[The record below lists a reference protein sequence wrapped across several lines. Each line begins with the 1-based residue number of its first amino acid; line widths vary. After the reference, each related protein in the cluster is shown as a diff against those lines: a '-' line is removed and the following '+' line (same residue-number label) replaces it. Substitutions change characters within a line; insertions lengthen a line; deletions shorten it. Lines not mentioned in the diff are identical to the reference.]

1 MINIA
6 GLTPVDD
13 PSYRYKMPR
22 LVPKVEG
29 RGNGIK
35 TVIVNVCDIGTSLN
49 RDASEITKFFGCEL
63 GAQTTMSIE
72 EDRYIVNGSHNPQ
85 QLQQLMAKYIELF
98 VLCKNC
104 RLPETHYKIK
114 GDTIYQKCVA
124 CGSKDP
130 CDMTHKLSS
139 FIIKQHKKAKSE
151 KEAKEGKESKDKKD
165 KKDKKKSRDE
175 EDTKESQPEEEK
187 SKKEKKEKKSK
198 KKKSEEEDE
207 VVIDEN
213 LEAEGEREA
222 IESAI
227 EQFRSY
233 LSHNADAFE
242 NNSSTNQTLKQQ
254 KYIQIVEELRSTQT
268 LSSLRPSDR
277 YIIFFGTLFTATS
290 IADNDV
296 LKYKDFLQ
304 YLTNNKNKHQQRQL
318 LAGTEWLIG
327 VKYPTLLPR
336 YSILLKQLYDEDIVE
351 EDVLLEWYYDE
362 NKNEYS
368 MNECLHTNNERVFET
383 LKDSAKLFI
392 KWLQEADEE
401 GEDDEE
407 GDDEDEE
414 EEA

>member
-114 GDTIYQKCVA
+114 GDCIYQKCVA

-151 KEAKEGKESKDKKD
+151 KDGKDSKDKKD

-175 EDTKESQPEEEK
+175 EESKEAQPEEEK

-207 VVIDEN
+207 VVIDESH
-213 LEAEGEREA
+213 EADGEREA
-222 IESAI
+222 VDSAI
-227 EQFRSY
+227 EQFRVY
-233 LSHNADAFE
+233 LSHNPDVFE
-242 NNSSTNQTLKQQ
+242 NNSTTNQTLRQQ
-254 KYIQIVEELRSTQT
+254 KFTQLIEELRSTQT

-277 YIIFFGTLFTATS
+277 YIIFFGTVFTATS
-290 IADNDV
+290 ITDNDV

-304 YLTNNKNKHQQRQL
+304 ILTNNKNKHQQRQL

-327 VKYPTLLPR
+327 VKYPSLIPR

-362 NKNEYS
+362 SKNEYS
-368 MNECLHTNNERVFET
+368 MNEGLYITNERVFEN
-383 LKDSAKLFI
+383 LKESAKLFI
-392 KWLQEADEE
+392 KWLEEADEE
-401 GEDDEE
+401 DDDGEDGEE
-407 GDDEDEE
+407 EDEE
-414 EEA
+414 EDDEDA

>member
-114 GDTIYQKCVA
+114 GDCIYQKCVA

-139 FIIKQHKKAKSE
+139 FIIKQHKKAKTE
-151 KEAKEGKESKDKKD
+151 KDAKDSKDKKD

-175 EDTKESQPEEEK
+175 EESKEAQPEEEK

-207 VVIDEN
+207 VVIDESH
-213 LEAEGEREA
+213 EADGEREA
-222 IESAI
+222 VDSAI
-227 EQFRSY
+227 EQFRVY
-233 LSHNADAFE
+233 LSHNPDVFE
-242 NNSSTNQTLKQQ
+242 NNSTTNQTLRQQ
-254 KYIQIVEELRSTQT
+254 KFTQLIEELRSTQT

-290 IADNDV
+290 ITDNDV

-304 YLTNNKNKHQQRQL
+304 ILTNNKNKHQQRQL

-327 VKYPTLLPR
+327 VKYPSLIPR

-351 EDVLLEWYYDE
+351 EDVLLEWFYDE
-362 NKNEYS
+362 SKNEYS
-368 MNECLHTNNERVFET
+368 MNEGLYITNERVFEN
-383 LKDSAKLFI
+383 LKESAKLFI
-392 KWLQEADEE
+392 KWLEEADEE
-401 GEDDEE
+401 DDGEDGEE
-407 GDDEDEE
+407 EDEE
-414 EEA
+414 EDDEDA